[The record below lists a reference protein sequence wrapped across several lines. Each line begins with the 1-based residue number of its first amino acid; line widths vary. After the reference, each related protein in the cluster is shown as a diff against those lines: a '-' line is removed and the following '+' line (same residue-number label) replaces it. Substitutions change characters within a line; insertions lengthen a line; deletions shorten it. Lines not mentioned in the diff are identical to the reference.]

1 MAKKKTMPWDEY
13 MDKGFVALL
22 VSVGRSTAELAEE
35 YGVTEETILEWVQEV
50 NEAAEGMNA
59 LLEDMRNEETNFDRI
74 TRASS
79 KEAYYNRK
87 RIESEYMYFG
97 QPDRKYFGM
106 LLWEWRSKIKKY
118 KDPQRY
124 NAFIQDW
131 IAFVYKGN
139 CYYIDMLTL
148 KTTSEILEVA
158 SDDIIKDLKKIKGMT
173 AVEFFF
179 LYD

>member
-35 YGVTEETILEWVQEV
+35 YGVTEETILELVQEV

-59 LLEDMRNEETNFDRI
+59 LLEDMRNEETCYDRI
-74 TRASS
+74 VRASS
-79 KEAYYNRK
+79 KEAFYERNK
-87 RIESEYMYFG
+87 IESEYMYFG
-97 QPDRKYFGM
+97 SPDRKYFGV
-106 LLWEWRSKIKKY
+106 LLWEWRSKIKNY
-118 KDPQRY
+118 KNPRDY
-124 NAFIQDW
+124 NAIIQDW
-131 IAFVYKGN
+131 ITFVYNGK
-139 CYYIDMLTL
+139 CYDIDTSTL
-148 KTTSEILEVA
+148 KTSSETLEVA
-158 SDDIIKDLKKIKGMT
+158 SDDIIKDLKKIKGVT